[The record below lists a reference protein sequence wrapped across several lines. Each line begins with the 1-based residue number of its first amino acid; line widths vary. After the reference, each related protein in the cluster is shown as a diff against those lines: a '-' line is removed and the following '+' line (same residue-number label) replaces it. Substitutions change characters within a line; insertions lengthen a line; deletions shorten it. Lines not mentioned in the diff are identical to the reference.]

1 MAEILFKLTVFE
13 GPMNLLLH
21 LITKH
26 KLNIHDIPIITL
38 LEQYLNYMDQMA
50 EMDME
55 ITGEFLEMAARLI
68 YIKTISLLPVPEE
81 AEEMKQELQGRLI
94 EYSLCK
100 QAASLLREQYQGS
113 AVFVRKPMKLEI
125 DNTYALIH
133 DSQELLDSYQKI
145 MVKEKERRPVE
156 PAAFS
161 KLVSKKFVS
170 VTTKILFVLRKL
182 YTANQIAMASL
193 FEGMQDRSE
202 RVATFLA
209 ILELTRSGR
218 IIFNEDNTQIFFNQ
232 YKGAS
237 SPSHEIVSEGGK

>member
-26 KLNIHDIPIITL
+26 KLSIHDIPIITL

-145 MVKEKERRPVE
+145 MVKE
-156 PAAFS
+156 
-161 KLVSKKFVS
+161 
-170 VTTKILFVLRKL
+170 I
-182 YTANQIAMASL
+182 
-193 FEGMQDRSE
+193 
-202 RVATFLA
+202 
-209 ILELTRSGR
+209 GR
-218 IIFNEDNTQIFFNQ
+218 
-232 YKGAS
+232 A
-237 SPSHEIVSEGGK
+237 HV